1 MRRGLLLL
9 LLIALSF
16 CCSPKK
22 SEKAENSGFSSFTFF
37 TMDTVVEVQYRG
49 EEPEVEGMVKREF
62 ERLYAKYSPSL
73 STSATSRINR
83 GAGAAMELD
92 GESAYL
98 LSQALLYSRLS
109 EGRFDVTVKPLVDLW
124 GFQGK
129 SGDRP
134 PPGRERV
141 QETLKRVS
149 YKRVLLEGRRLFL
162 PEGMGIDLGGIAKGY
177 AVDRARDLFRRAGV
191 KDFLINAGGDL
202 WAEGKNPRGEPWRVG
217 IQNPRGEGILRVLS
231 LSGKAVATSGDYQRF
246 FLWEGRRYHHLLS
259 PFTGYPFPFW
269 TSMTVEAE
277 SCIKADA
284 LATAFSGVESGRVK
298 ALLDKLPGVRLY
310 ALRPD
315 LSFEDDL

>member
-1 MRRGLLLL
+1 
-9 LLIALSF
+9 
-16 CCSPKK
+16 
-22 SEKAENSGFSSFTFF
+22 
-37 TMDTVVEVQYRG
+37 
-49 EEPEVEGMVKREF
+49 
-62 ERLYAKYSPSL
+62 
-73 STSATSRINR
+73 
-83 GAGAAMELD
+83 
-92 GESAYL
+92 
-98 LSQALLYSRLS
+98 
-109 EGRFDVTVKPLVDLW
+109 
-124 GFQGK
+124 
-129 SGDRP
+129 
-134 PPGRERV
+134 
-141 QETLKRVS
+141 
-149 YKRVLLEGRRLFL
+149 
-162 PEGMGIDLGGIAKGY
+162 MGIDLGGIAKGY

>member
-129 SGDRP
+129 NGDRP

-141 QETLKRVS
+141 LETLKRVS
-149 YKRVLLEGRRLFL
+149 YKRVVLEGRRLFL

-202 WAEGKNPRGEPWRVG
+202 WAEGKNPGGEPWRVG
-217 IQNPRGEGILRVLS
+217 VQNPRGEGILRVLS
-231 LSGKAVATSGDYQRF
+231 LSGPSLGILSLSG
-246 FLWEGRRYHHLLS
+246 
-259 PFTGYPFPFW
+259 P
-269 TSMTVEAE
+269 A
-277 SCIKADA
+277 
-284 LATAFSGVESGRVK
+284 
-298 ALLDKLPGVRLY
+298 
-310 ALRPD
+310 
-315 LSFEDDL
+315 